1 MSTIAVL
8 GAGVMASALTNPAR
22 DNGHEVHLIGTHLD
36 TEIIDSI
43 AATGVHPVLGVRLDA
58 GVIPHQLADADQIV
72 PAADV
77 VMVGVNSFGIEW
89 AGDQLARL
97 LRPGQKV
104 LVVTKGVHAEADG
117 TLRILP
123 HVLQQAVGGELAAAV
138 TWSAIVGP
146 CIAGELAVRRDSC
159 VVFNGEDQASLDELA
174 GIYRTDYYHVW
185 TSTDFIGHEVGAAT
199 KNVYAF
205 GAGFAA
211 GILRARGEQ
220 DAPYVMFNYSA
231 ALFAQ
236 GSREVHQFIEL
247 LGGDPRTADG
257 LGGVGDMFV
266 TSMGGRN
273 VRAGEYVG
281 QGIPFSEVRE
291 VHMKGITLE
300 GVAAIGVIGEAL
312 EKLTD
317 RGVVRPGDFPLAR
330 YLHRIVTRDVALEMP
345 WSSFFG
351 GEPATPR

>member
-1 MSTIAVL
+1 MSRIAVL

-36 TEIIDSI
+36 DHIIDSI
-43 AATGVHPVLGVRLDA
+43 RASGIHPVLGVKLDPGVVAHPFADIDEGFA
-58 GVIPHQLADADQIV
+58 G
-72 PAADV
+72 ADV

-89 AGDQLARL
+89 VGEQLARY

-104 LVVTKGVHAEADG
+104 LVVTKGLHAEPDG

-123 HVLQQAVGGELAAAV
+123 HVLQRAVGDLADQV

-146 CIAGELAVRRDSC
+146 CIAGELAIRRQSC
-159 VVFNGEDQASLDELA
+159 VVFNGEDRDSIESIADM
-174 GIYRTDYYHVW
+174 YRTDYYHVW
-185 TSTDFIGHEVGAAT
+185 TSTDFIGNEVGAAT
-199 KNVYAF
+199 KNVFAF
-205 GAGFAA
+205 AAGFAE
-211 GILRARGEQ
+211 GLLDKEGER
-220 DAPYVMFNYSA
+220 DNPYVMFNYSA

-236 GSREVHQFIEL
+236 GSREIHQYIRL
-247 LGGDPRTADG
+247 LGGDPTTGDG

-273 VRAGEYVG
+273 VRAGTYVG
-281 QGIPFSEVRE
+281 RGIPFSEVRD

-300 GVAAIGVIGEAL
+300 GVAAIGVIGAAL
-312 EKLTD
+312 DNLTA
-317 RGVVRPGDFPLAR
+317 RGVVAAEDFPLTRFLFDVVYKDAP
-330 YLHRIVTRDVALEMP
+330 LHVP

-351 GEPATPR
+351 GERH

>member
-1 MSTIAVL
+1 MSRIAVL

-36 TEIIDSI
+36 DHIIDSI
-43 AATGVHPVLGVRLDA
+43 RASGIHPVLGVKLDPGVVAHRFADIDEGFA
-58 GVIPHQLADADQIV
+58 G
-72 PAADV
+72 ADV

-89 AGDQLARL
+89 VGEQLARH

-104 LVVTKGVHAEADG
+104 LVVTKGLHAEPDG

-123 HVLQQAVGGELAAAV
+123 HVLQRAVGDLADQV

-146 CIAGELAVRRDSC
+146 CIAGELAIRRQSC
-159 VVFNGEDQASLDELA
+159 VVFNGEDRDSIESIADM
-174 GIYRTDYYHVW
+174 YRTDYYHVW
-185 TSTDFIGHEVGAAT
+185 TSTDFIGNEVGAAT
-199 KNVYAF
+199 KNVFAF
-205 GAGFAA
+205 AAGFAE
-211 GILRARGEQ
+211 GLLDKEGER
-220 DAPYVMFNYSA
+220 DNPYVMFNYSA

-236 GSREVHQFIEL
+236 GSREIHQYIRL
-247 LGGDPRTADG
+247 LGGDPTTGDG

-273 VRAGEYVG
+273 VRAGTYVG
-281 QGIPFSEVRE
+281 RGIPFSEVRD

-300 GVAAIGVIGEAL
+300 GVAAIGVIGAAL
-312 EKLTD
+312 DNLTA
-317 RGVVRPGDFPLAR
+317 RGVVAAEDFPL
-330 YLHRIVTRDVALEMP
+330 TRFLFDVAYKDAPLHVP

-351 GEPATPR
+351 GERH